1 MSSFCIMTQYQQIS
15 ATEEGSNEIDD
26 SAHEAER
33 GTS

>member
-1 MSSFCIMTQYQQIS
+1 MSSFCIMTDQQIS